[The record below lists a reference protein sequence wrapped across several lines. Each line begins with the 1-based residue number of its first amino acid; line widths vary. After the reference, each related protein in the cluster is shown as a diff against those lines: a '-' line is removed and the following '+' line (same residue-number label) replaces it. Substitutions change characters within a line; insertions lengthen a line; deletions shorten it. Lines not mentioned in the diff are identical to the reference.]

1 MSTKEEIFNY
11 VMHSP
16 ENTNPAVL
24 GSMLNS
30 AKELPD
36 VNSEDEG
43 KVLTVNDD
51 GKWAAIMPES
61 VIDDTKKG
69 AKTTYSSNKIESLIP
84 SSVPTEYVMCYLD
97 ESEYTSELSLMSED
111 YEYISDIFN
120 AVKNGN
126 KNIILVGSRERN
138 FELNLE
144 NCIIFNI
151 SQIGADNDN
160 TYICISSGLFID
172 DDDISPTDVYMYV
185 GIAVQLDDSKFRL
198 KKQTFSI
205 Y

>member
-1 MSTKEEIFNY
+1 MSTKDEIFDY

-51 GKWAAIMPES
+51 GKWAAIMPGS

-84 SSVPTEYVMCYLD
+84 SSVPTEYVMCFLN
-97 ESEYTSELSLMSED
+97 ENEYFATLSLESED
-111 YEYISDIFN
+111 YQYISDIVS

-126 KNIILVGSRERN
+126 KNIILVGSRDRN
-138 FELNLE
+138 FEINLE
-144 NCIIFNI
+144 NSIIFTI
-151 SQIGADNDN
+151 SQIGVDNNN
-160 TYICISSGLFID
+160 TYICISSGMFVD
-172 DDDISPTDVYMYV
+172 DDNVSPNEVYMYV
-185 GIAVQLDDSKFRL
+185 GIATQMNNTQFEL